1 MPTVKE
7 LVAHG
12 RNEDDI
18 CKTIGADWLVFQD
31 IEDLEE
37 AVRVGSG
44 KVQEFDSSVFT
55 GHYVTED
62 VSQEYLEQLESA
74 RNDTAKKVKGAW
86 EAEII
91 ELHNSA

>member
-1 MPTVKE
+1 MPTAKE

-37 AVRVGSG
+37 AARMGSG

-62 VSQEYLEQLESA
+62 VSQEYLDQLEST
-74 RNDTAKKVKGAW
+74 RNDTAKKVKGAR
-86 EAEII
+86 EAEVI